1 MLSPKT
7 SRWLSFIIITMLV
20 LRFGTK
26 YYRSQQRPSPET
38 QMQEAQARQRILTEA
53 LQDDQDAQRAAGA
66 TVVLADS
73 TALAADTATT
83 AK

>member
-1 MLSPKT
+1 MNQKT
-7 SRWLSFIIITMLV
+7 SRWIGALILIMLA
-20 LRFGTK
+20 LRMGTK

-53 LQDDQDAQRAAGA
+53 LRDDQDAQRAAGA

-73 TALAADTATT
+73 TARATDTAVT

>member
-1 MLSPKT
+1 MNQKT
-7 SRWLSFIIITMLV
+7 SRWIGALILIMLV
-20 LRFGTK
+20 LRIGTK

-53 LQDDQDAQRAAGA
+53 LRDDQDAQRARGA

-73 TALAADTATT
+73 TALVTDTATT

>member
-1 MLSPKT
+1 MNQKT
-7 SRWLSFIIITMLV
+7 SRWIGALILIMLV
-20 LRFGTK
+20 LRIGTK

-38 QMQEAQARQRILTEA
+38 RMQEAQARQRILTEA
-53 LQDDQDAQRAAGA
+53 LRDDQDAQRARGA

-73 TALAADTATT
+73 TALATDTAVT